1 MGRLCRL
8 HSNDLFRLDREP
20 DGYLGGSVKYLKQV
34 IAQQAVELAFGSR
47 AADELNSAIAS
58 ATFGTDDFGPSHQRN
73 MRKRRSAFPHLS
85 FFSSDGN
92 TPETHS
98 AVSAEYARWTAQA

>member
-1 MGRLCRL
+1 
-8 HSNDLFRLDREP
+8 
-20 DGYLGGSVKYLKQV
+20 
-34 IAQQAVELAFGSR
+34 
-47 AADELNSAIAS
+47 
-58 ATFGTDDFGPSHQRN
+58 

-92 TPETHS
+92 TPETHC